1 MSKKLKN
8 IRQKLLYKY
17 RVIIMNEETFEE
29 KSSLRLNRFNILVY
43 GAIFAIFMIVLTSI
57 IIIYTPLRQYILGF
71 SEAELKEKI
80 VELTF
85 KSENLEKKIQ
95 SNELYFSSIQKV
107 LKGDIQPEELNK
119 DSIISEELQKDLA
132 NIDFEPS
139 EEELKLRQEVADEEK
154 YNVFDITASSKKM
167 IFFSPISGEITTNF
181 APDKKHFG
189 VDVIAESGTPVKSVG
204 DGTVIFAE
212 WSAQTGFVII
222 VKHSNNFISV
232 YKHNASLTKRQGD
245 IVKAGEVIA
254 TVGNT
259 GELSTGTHLHFEL
272 WNNGY
277 PVNPFNYLNFR

>member
-1 MSKKLKN
+1 
-8 IRQKLLYKY
+8 
-17 RVIIMNEETFEE
+17 MNEETFEE

>member
-29 KSSLRLNRFNILVY
+29 KTSLRLNRFNILVY
-43 GAIFAIFMIVLTSI
+43 GAIFAIFMIVLTSV
-57 IIIYTPLRQYILGF
+57 IIIYTPLKQYILGF

-95 SNELYFSSIQKV
+95 ANELYFSSIQKV
-107 LKGDIQPEELNK
+107 LRGDIHSEELNK
-119 DSIISEELQKDLA
+119 DSIVNEELQKDLA

-154 YNVFDITASSKKM
+154 YNVFDISASSKKM

>member
-154 YNVFDITASSKKM
+154 YNVFDITTSSKKM

-272 WNNGY
+272 WSNGY